1 MGAAYLLSANFNRNG
16 GVKAVASCFPRTGG
30 WGEGMGNKLTGNMSP
45 TSIRV
50 PAWEA
55 WNALGRPMLM
65 GEEKEKAR
73 FGYPPGSL
81 KARFFQSHWA
91 LPSSFDFPPEIKDEL
106 NEAWLLG

>member
-1 MGAAYLLSANFNRNG
+1 
-16 GVKAVASCFPRTGG
+16 
-30 WGEGMGNKLTGNMSP
+30 
-45 TSIRV
+45 
-50 PAWEA
+50 
-55 WNALGRPMLM
+55 MLM

>member
-1 MGAAYLLSANFNRNG
+1 
-16 GVKAVASCFPRTGG
+16 
-30 WGEGMGNKLTGNMSP
+30 
-45 TSIRV
+45 
-50 PAWEA
+50 
-55 WNALGRPMLM
+55 MLM

-81 KARFFQSHWA
+81 TARFFQSHRA